1 MRGSQMWAVSALV
14 ILSIGGSV
22 LAADGLQKT
31 PGPSAEQKARASTPE
46 PLESRREPS
55 PPDEED
61 YIIGP
66 EDLLEIRVF
75 EQPDLSG
82 EVRVSLKGYIRVL
95 PFPEPIKAAGYTE
108 HQLADIL
115 REKLA
120 TLLRNPQVVVRV
132 KESRSRFVAV
142 IGAVRK
148 PDRYEVVRGMR
159 LLTLLAAAGGL
170 TENAGNTVHII
181 RTGKRPAHVENEGEP
196 SRDAEPR
203 LEVVDLR
210 QLLSGQWELVNTL
223 IYPGDIVSV
232 PEADQIFV
240 TGNVMNPN
248 AFRIR
253 GDMTLTKAIALAGG
267 VRPHSQKNKVTI
279 LRLVPGRSERAE
291 IVVDLEKVEKDQV
304 KDVPLEPNDIV
315 FVPSSSMRN
324 VGMAMLNAFSLGA
337 ASQLIWLLR

>member
-1 MRGSQMWAVSALV
+1 MGTLSLLMLVALWGGV
-14 ILSIGGSV
+14 WVGGQQAPEVRPQAAAQERRPGASPVLSG
-22 LAADGLQKT
+22 
-31 PGPSAEQKARASTPE
+31 
-46 PLESRREPS
+46 
-55 PPDEED
+55 DEEE
-61 YIIGP
+61 YVIGP

-82 EVRVSLKGYIRVL
+82 EVRVSLKGYIRLL

-108 HQLADIL
+108 HQLADII
-115 REKLA
+115 REKLT
-120 TLLRNPQVVVRV
+120 TLFKNPQVVVRV

-148 PDRYEVVRGMR
+148 PDRYEVVRGTR
-159 LLTLLAAAGGL
+159 LLNLLAAAGGV
-170 TENAGNTVHII
+170 TEDAGNTVHII
-181 RTGKRPAHVENEGEP
+181 RTGVRPARAAGADPASGE
-196 SRDAEPR
+196 SDAEPQ
-203 LEVVDLR
+203 LEIVDLR
-210 QLLSGQWELVNTL
+210 QLLSGRWELVNTL
-223 IYPGDIVSV
+223 VYPGDIVSV

-240 TGNVMNPN
+240 TGNVVNPN
-248 AFRIR
+248 AFRMR
-253 GDMTLTKAIALAGG
+253 GEMTLTKALALAGG

-279 LRLVPGRSERAE
+279 LRHVPGRSERVE
-291 IVVDLEKVEKDQV
+291 IVVDLEKVERDHV

>member
-1 MRGSQMWAVSALV
+1 MWVLSLLV
-14 ILSIGGSV
+14 LFGVWGSV
-22 LAADGLQKT
+22 LAEDLQAS
-31 PGPSAEQKARASTPE
+31 GARPSAPVVQEGRQGA
-46 PLESRREPS
+46 PS
-55 PPDEED
+55 VLSLPDEDEE
-61 YIIGP
+61 YVIGP

-82 EVRVSLKGYIRVL
+82 EVRVSLKGYIRIL

-108 HQLADIL
+108 HQLAEII
-115 REKLA
+115 RERLT
-120 TLLRNPQVVVRV
+120 TLFKNPQVVVRV

-148 PDRYEVVRGMR
+148 PDRYEIVRGTR
-159 LLTLLAAAGGL
+159 LLNLLAAAGGL
-170 TENAGNTVHII
+170 TESAGNTVHII
-181 RTGKRPAHVENEGEP
+181 RTGKQPVRPAEADHPLGGSE
-196 SRDAEPR
+196 AEPQ
-203 LEVVDLR
+203 LEIVDLR
-210 QLLSGQWELVNTL
+210 QLLSGQWDLVNMRV
-223 IYPGDIVSV
+223 YPGDIVSV

-240 TGNVMNPN
+240 TGNVVNPN

-267 VRPHSQKNKVTI
+267 LRPHAQKNKVTI
-279 LRLVPGRSERAE
+279 LRHVPGRSERVE
-291 IVVDLEKVEKDQV
+291 IVVDLEKVERDQV

>member
-1 MRGSQMWAVSALV
+1 MW
-14 ILSIGGSV
+14 ILSLLVVFGMWGSV
-22 LAADGLQKT
+22 PAENSQASGAR
-31 PGPSAEQKARASTPE
+31 PSAPVAQEGRPGAS
-46 PLESRREPS
+46 SVPS
-55 PPDEED
+55 QPDEDEE
-61 YIIGP
+61 YVIGP

-82 EVRVSLKGYIRVL
+82 EVRVSLKGYIRIL

-108 HQLADIL
+108 HQLAEII
-115 REKLA
+115 REKL
-120 TLLRNPQVVVRV
+120 TSLFKNPQVVVRV

-148 PDRYEVVRGMR
+148 PDRYEVVRGTR
-159 LLTLLAAAGGL
+159 LLNLLAAAGGL

-181 RTGKRPAHVENEGEP
+181 RTGKRPGRSAEADHSLGESEADP
-196 SRDAEPR
+196 Q
-203 LEVVDLR
+203 LEIVDLR
-210 QLLSGQWELVNTL
+210 QLLSGQWDLVNTRV
-223 IYPGDIVSV
+223 YPGDIVSV

-240 TGNVMNPN
+240 TGNVVNPN

-267 VRPHSQKNKVTI
+267 LRPHSQKNKVTI
-279 LRLVPGRSERAE
+279 LRHVPGRSERVE
-291 IVVDLEKVEKDQV
+291 IVVDLEKVERDQV

>member
-1 MRGSQMWAVSALV
+1 MGTLSLLMLV
-14 ILSIGGSV
+14 VLWGGVWVGGQQAPEVRPQAAAQEGRPGASPVLSG
-22 LAADGLQKT
+22 
-31 PGPSAEQKARASTPE
+31 
-46 PLESRREPS
+46 
-55 PPDEED
+55 DEEE
-61 YIIGP
+61 YVIGP

-82 EVRVSLKGYIRVL
+82 EVRVSLKGYIRLL

-108 HQLADIL
+108 HQLADII
-115 REKLA
+115 REKLT
-120 TLLRNPQVVVRV
+120 TLFKNPQVVVRV

-148 PDRYEVVRGMR
+148 PDRYEVVRGTR
-159 LLTLLAAAGGL
+159 LLNLLAAAGGV
-170 TENAGNTVHII
+170 TEDAGNTVHII
-181 RTGKRPAHVENEGEP
+181 RTGVRPARAAGADPASGE
-196 SRDAEPR
+196 SDAEPQ
-203 LEVVDLR
+203 LEIVDLR
-210 QLLSGQWELVNTL
+210 QLLSGRWELVNTL
-223 IYPGDIVSV
+223 VYPGDIVSV

-240 TGNVMNPN
+240 TGNVVNPN
-248 AFRIR
+248 AFRMR
-253 GDMTLTKAIALAGG
+253 GEMTLTKALALAGG

-279 LRLVPGRSERAE
+279 LRHVPGRSERVE
-291 IVVDLEKVEKDQV
+291 IVVDLEKVERDHV

>member
-1 MRGSQMWAVSALV
+1 MW
-14 ILSIGGSV
+14 ILSLLVVFGMWGSV
-22 LAADGLQKT
+22 PAENSQASGAR
-31 PGPSAEQKARASTPE
+31 PSAPVAQEGRPGAS
-46 PLESRREPS
+46 SVPS
-55 PPDEED
+55 QPDEDEE
-61 YIIGP
+61 YVIGP

-82 EVRVSLKGYIRVL
+82 EVRVSLKGYIRIL

-108 HQLADIL
+108 HQLAEII
-115 REKLA
+115 REKL
-120 TLLRNPQVVVRV
+120 TSLFKNPQVVVRV

-148 PDRYEVVRGMR
+148 PDRYEVVRGTR
-159 LLTLLAAAGGL
+159 LLNLLAAAGGL

-181 RTGKRPAHVENEGEP
+181 RTGKRPGRSAEADHSLGESEADP
-196 SRDAEPR
+196 Q
-203 LEVVDLR
+203 LEIVDLR
-210 QLLSGQWELVNTL
+210 QLLSGQWDLVNTRV
-223 IYPGDIVSV
+223 YPGDIVSV

-240 TGNVMNPN
+240 TGNVVNPN

-267 VRPHSQKNKVTI
+267 LRPHSQKNKVTI
-279 LRLVPGRSERAE
+279 LRHVPGRSERVE
-291 IVVDLEKVEKDQV
+291 IVVDLEKVERDQV
-304 KDVPLEPNDIV
+304 KDVPLEPNAIV

>member
-1 MRGSQMWAVSALV
+1 MWAVSALLIV
-14 ILSIGGSV
+14 SVGGSI

-31 PGPSAEQKARASTPE
+31 SGPSVEPKARAGALE
-46 PLESRREPS
+46 PLENRRELS
-55 PPDEED
+55 PTDEED

-120 TLLRNPQVVVRV
+120 MLLKNPQVVVRV

-148 PDRYEVVRGMR
+148 PDRYEVVRGTR

-181 RTGKRPAHVENEGEP
+181 RTGKRPARAENEGEP
-196 SRDAEPR
+196 SSEAEPR

-210 QLLSGQWELVNTL
+210 QLLSGRWELVNLL

-253 GDMTLTKAIALAGG
+253 GDMTLTKALALAGG
-267 VRPHSQKNKVTI
+267 LRPHSQKNKVTI

>member
-1 MRGSQMWAVSALV
+1 MMWVLSLLVMVSLGGGVRVTPWSQGAPAASPERGTSQEKREV
-14 ILSIGGSV
+14 
-22 LAADGLQKT
+22 
-31 PGPSAEQKARASTPE
+31 PE
-46 PLESRREPS
+46 RPL
-55 PPDEED
+55 PDEEEEE

-82 EVRVSLKGYIRVL
+82 DVRVSLKGYIRIL
-95 PFPEPIKAAGYTE
+95 PFAEPIRAAGYTE
-108 HQLADIL
+108 HQLADII
-115 REKLA
+115 REKLMA
-120 TLLRNPQVVVRV
+120 LFKNPQVVVRV

-148 PDRYEVVRGMR
+148 PDRYEIVRGTR
-159 LLTLLAAAGGL
+159 LLNLLAAAGGV
-170 TENAGNTVHII
+170 TENAGNTIHII
-181 RTGKRPAHVENEGEP
+181 RTGKRPAASASEAVGEV
-196 SRDAEPR
+196 EPR

-210 QLLSGQWELVNTL
+210 QLLSGQWDLVNTL

-240 TGNVMNPN
+240 TGNVVNPN

-267 VRPHSQKNKVTI
+267 LRPHSQKNKVTI
-279 LRLVPGRSERAE
+279 LRHVPGRSERVE
-291 IVVDLEKVEKDQV
+291 IVVDLEKVERDQV

>member
-1 MRGSQMWAVSALV
+1 MG
-14 ILSIGGSV
+14 ILNLAIIFGLCGSV
-22 LAADGLQKT
+22 LVEGTQA
-31 PGPSAEQKARASTPE
+31 PSARPPAPAVQEGQQGAPPMLSW
-46 PLESRREPS
+46 
-55 PPDEED
+55 PDEEEE
-61 YIIGP
+61 YVIGP
-66 EDLLEIRVF
+66 EDVLEIRVF

-82 EVRVSLKGYIRVL
+82 EVRVSLKGYIRIL

-108 HQLADIL
+108 HQLAEII
-115 REKLA
+115 REKLMA
-120 TLLRNPQVVVRV
+120 LFKNPQVVVRV

-159 LLTLLAAAGGL
+159 LLNLLAAAGGV
-170 TENAGNTVHII
+170 TENAGNMVHII
-181 RTGKRPAHVENEGEP
+181 RTGKRPVRSAEAERPSSENEVEP
-196 SRDAEPR
+196 Q
-203 LEVVDLR
+203 LEIVDLR
-210 QLLSGQWELVNTL
+210 QLLSGQWDLVNTRV
-223 IYPGDIVSV
+223 YPGDIVSV

-240 TGNVMNPN
+240 TGNVVSPN

-267 VRPHSQKNKVTI
+267 LRPHSQKNKVTI
-279 LRLVPGRSERAE
+279 LRHVPGRGERVE
-291 IVVDLEKVEKDQV
+291 IVVDLDKVERDQV

>member
-1 MRGSQMWAVSALV
+1 MWVVGILLIASLGAQGTAIQKAPASQKGAPAEAQREQGVA
-14 ILSIGGSV
+14 
-22 LAADGLQKT
+22 Q
-31 PGPSAEQKARASTPE
+31 GPS
-46 PLESRREPS
+46 EPS
-55 PPDEED
+55 ESEEE

-82 EVRVSLKGYIRVL
+82 EVRVSLRGYIRIL
-95 PFPEPIKAAGYTE
+95 PFPEPIRAAGYTE
-108 HQLADIL
+108 HQLADII
-115 REKLA
+115 REKLL
-120 TLLRNPQVVVRV
+120 TLFKNPQVVVRV

-148 PDRYEVVRGMR
+148 PDRYEIVRGTR
-159 LLTLLAAAGGL
+159 LLNLLAAAGGV

-181 RTGKRPAHVENEGEP
+181 RTGKRPVRAAPAEEASSERSEGDSGEP
-196 SRDAEPR
+196 Q

-210 QLLSGQWELVNTL
+210 QLLSGRWDLVNTL

-232 PEADQIFV
+232 PEADQVFV
-240 TGNVMNPN
+240 TGNVVNPN

-267 VRPHSQKNKVTI
+267 VRPHSQKNRVTI
-279 LRLVPGRSERAE
+279 LRLVPGRSERME
-291 IVVDLEKVEKDQV
+291 IVVDLEKVERDQV
-304 KDVPLEPNDIV
+304 KDIPLEPNDVV
-315 FVPSSSMRN
+315 FVPSSSMRS

>member
-1 MRGSQMWAVSALV
+1 MWVLGLLV
-14 ILSIGGSV
+14 LFGVWGSV
-22 LAADGLQKT
+22 LAEELQA
-31 PGPSAEQKARASTPE
+31 PSARPSAPVVQEGRQGAPPVL
-46 PLESRREPS
+46 PL
-55 PPDEED
+55 PDEDEE
-61 YIIGP
+61 YVIGP

-82 EVRVSLKGYIRVL
+82 EVRVSLKGYIRIL
-95 PFPEPIKAAGYTE
+95 PFSEPIKAAGYTE
-108 HQLADIL
+108 HQLAEII
-115 REKLA
+115 RERLT
-120 TLLRNPQVVVRV
+120 TLFKNPQVVVRV

-148 PDRYEVVRGMR
+148 PDRYEVVRGTR
-159 LLTLLAAAGGL
+159 LLNLLAAAGGL

-181 RTGKRPAHVENEGEP
+181 RTGKRPVRSAEADHSSSGSE
-196 SRDAEPR
+196 AEPH
-203 LEVVDLR
+203 LEIVDLR
-210 QLLSGQWELVNTL
+210 QLLSGQWDLVNTRV
-223 IYPGDIVSV
+223 YPGDIVSV

-240 TGNVMNPN
+240 TGNVVNPN

-267 VRPHSQKNKVTI
+267 LRPHSQKNKVTI
-279 LRLVPGRSERAE
+279 LRHIPGRSERVE
-291 IVVDLEKVEKDQV
+291 IVVDLEKVERDHV